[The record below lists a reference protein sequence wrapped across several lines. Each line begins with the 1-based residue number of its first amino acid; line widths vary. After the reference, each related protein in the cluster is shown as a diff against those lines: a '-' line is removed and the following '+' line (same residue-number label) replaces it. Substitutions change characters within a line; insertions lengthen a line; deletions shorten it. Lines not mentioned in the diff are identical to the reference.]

1 MYSRL
6 LLYGKIT
13 TQIIPKNSGLKYFS
27 KKYIKREFEII
38 KKVTDNEPEHK
49 AQLNVL
55 KPKLCRYKGIY
66 PYKSNTVKLNEEGQE
81 INASWVN
88 LPKPQSYIATQGPP
102 KACIDDFWEM
112 CFKYQV
118 NLIIMLCQVIE
129 NKIEKCS
136 EYWKVNSQKYQLKN
150 IEEKKDN
157 QFIERKIVIVDFR
170 ARTERTFN
178 QLQFLNWPDHKVPN
192 VQELYQTFVRMI
204 KFTEG
209 NKKETTSPVVIHCS
223 AGVGRTGTFIASSIL
238 YREISISS
246 NKESI
251 EFNIFNL
258 VRKLKEFRLYMVENI
273 DQYKLIY
280 AFVEAYLK
288 EINSEKK

>member
-38 KKVTDNEPEHK
+38 KNVTDNEPEHK

-204 KFTEG
+204 KFTEE

-273 DQYKLIY
+273 AQYKLIY